1 MRESLYRQMVYCIN
15 TYRTWIE
22 VADVNLYKEHIISR
36 TDRTDYLV
44 SRTLVLRAFKTN
56 GIHAEGTT
64 WTIPEHELDK
74 ALAIYRK
81 QDSTFK
87 QRIKKA
93 AMYFSP
99 KDAETLIRL
108 ATYGIVQLELIVR
121 PTPIPEKP
129 YYILLLIFCAIPFGV
144 SMSLYKNNKRF
155 MTPFYMAMARSG
167 NARKLYVQVWLI
179 CLLLFH
185 YVYACGHM
193 GEFGILLSTGVCAA
207 MFSFRWT
214 DNWLRRLL
222 DRPGA
227 FVTLASVALVIGFVP
242 HLYTLAITI
251 TYLLLAALFYP
262 SVRVM
267 SECKDTGTLSGW
279 AKHPGMLSES
289 YHDNHHANLPHEADS
304 GNTDISAQYESLKP
318 NENEK

>member
-1 MRESLYRQMVYCIN
+1 MTISTR
-15 TYRTWIE
+15 
-22 VADVNLYKEHIISR
+22 EHIISR

-129 YYILLLIFCAIPFGV
+129 YYLC
-144 SMSLYKNNKRF
+144 Y
-155 MTPFYMAMARSG
+155 
-167 NARKLYVQVWLI
+167 
-179 CLLLFH
+179 
-185 YVYACGHM
+185 
-193 GEFGILLSTGVCAA
+193 
-207 MFSFRWT
+207 
-214 DNWLRRLL
+214 
-222 DRPGA
+222 
-227 FVTLASVALVIGFVP
+227 
-242 HLYTLAITI
+242 
-251 TYLLLAALFYP
+251 
-262 SVRVM
+262 
-267 SECKDTGTLSGW
+267 
-279 AKHPGMLSES
+279 
-289 YHDNHHANLPHEADS
+289 
-304 GNTDISAQYESLKP
+304 
-318 NENEK
+318 

>member
-1 MRESLYRQMVYCIN
+1 MRNTLYRQMVYCIN
-15 TYRTWIE
+15 AYRTWIE
-22 VADVNLYKEHIISR
+22 VADDNLYKEHIISR

-81 QDSTFK
+81 QDITFK

-93 AMYFSP
+93 
-99 KDAETLIRL
+99 
-108 ATYGIVQLELIVR
+108 
-121 PTPIPEKP
+121 
-129 YYILLLIFCAIPFGV
+129 AIPFGV

-207 MFSFRWT
+207 MFSFRRT

-222 DRPGA
+222 DRPRA
-227 FVTLASVALVIGFVP
+227 FVTLASGALVIGFVP

-251 TYLLLAALFYP
+251 AYLLLAALFYP

-267 SECKDTGTLSGW
+267 SECKDTDTLSGW

-289 YHDNHHANLPHEADS
+289 YHENHHANLPHEADS

>member
-1 MRESLYRQMVYCIN
+1 MVYCIN

-22 VADVNLYKEHIISR
+22 VADDNLYKEHIISR

-121 PTPIPEKP
+121 PTPIPESP
-129 YYILLLIFCAIPFGV
+129 ITYVTEYPATHFCAIPFGV

-155 MTPFYMAMARSG
+155 MTPFTW
-167 NARKLYVQVWLI
+167 QW
-179 CLLLFH
+179 
-185 YVYACGHM
+185 
-193 GEFGILLSTGVCAA
+193 
-207 MFSFRWT
+207 
-214 DNWLRRLL
+214 
-222 DRPGA
+222 
-227 FVTLASVALVIGFVP
+227 
-242 HLYTLAITI
+242 
-251 TYLLLAALFYP
+251 
-262 SVRVM
+262 
-267 SECKDTGTLSGW
+267 
-279 AKHPGMLSES
+279 
-289 YHDNHHANLPHEADS
+289 HEAATPVNCMCKY
-304 GNTDISAQYESLKP
+304 G
-318 NENEK
+318 